1 MHARRVRE
9 GDQVHLYHVV
19 APGQYAVLSSDMGVG
34 EVIEN
39 EDETAR
45 RIVSLTSVQAVLVSQ
60 SMQAPAEFGITF
72 SLLYHITWRPPCHS
86 FHRPHHLSI
95 GMVSVPVLHYSQEHA
110 TQYLT
115 STYVPKLVQ
124 KKVASVISG
133 QIIFRLPVLYACQP
147 AN

>member
-60 SMQAPAEFGITF
+60 SMQAPAEFGITQAF
-72 SLLYHITWRPPCHS
+72 LSFLIALSYNVAASMPFIPSASSPEYWHGLGTGTPLLAGACDPVPHQHLRAQTGPEEGSVSYQWSNHI
-86 FHRPHHLSI
+86 
-95 GMVSVPVLHYSQEHA
+95 
-110 TQYLT
+110 
-115 STYVPKLVQ
+115 
-124 KKVASVISG
+124 
-133 QIIFRLPVLYACQP
+133 
-147 AN
+147 